1 MYVID
6 CTYNPYSIYVFVTLL
21 TFLFQKLGYCQGM
34 SSLAALLLTYLNE
47 EDAFWGMVTL
57 IGDQKY
63 AMHGEFHEFHPKRT
77 AVRKFECILRHKQS
91 FFRLQLI

>member
-1 MYVID
+1 
-6 CTYNPYSIYVFVTLL
+6 
-21 TFLFQKLGYCQGM
+21 M

-63 AMHGEFHEFHPKRT
+63 AMHGEFDEVLCCKYCT
-77 AVRKFECILRHKQS
+77 YLT
-91 FFRLQLI
+91 QL

>member
-1 MYVID
+1 
-6 CTYNPYSIYVFVTLL
+6 
-21 TFLFQKLGYCQGM
+21 M

-77 AVRKFECILRHKQS
+77 AVKKFECILRHKQS
-91 FFRLQLI
+91 FFRLQLIQCCFSWGIPQFVTPNVLVEFSN

>member
-1 MYVID
+1 
-6 CTYNPYSIYVFVTLL
+6 
-21 TFLFQKLGYCQGM
+21 M

-63 AMHGEFHEFHPKRT
+63 AMHGKFDEILCYNSKIPKIYNT
-77 AVRKFECILRHKQS
+77 ALKKNYF
-91 FFRLQLI
+91 

>member
-1 MYVID
+1 
-6 CTYNPYSIYVFVTLL
+6 
-21 TFLFQKLGYCQGM
+21 M

-63 AMHGEFHEFHPKRT
+63 AMHG
-77 AVRKFECILRHKQS
+77 KFDEHFYFIHVFLFKLS
-91 FFRLQLI
+91 GLLLVT